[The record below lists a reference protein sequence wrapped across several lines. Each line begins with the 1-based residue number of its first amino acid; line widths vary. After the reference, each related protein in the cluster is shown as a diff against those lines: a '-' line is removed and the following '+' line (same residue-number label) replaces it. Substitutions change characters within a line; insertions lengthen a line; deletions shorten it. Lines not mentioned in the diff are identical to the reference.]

1 MLTGKKDAVSASR
14 ESIANTAR
22 NSPRM
27 NPLRSHAMK
36 LGIVTYMWA
45 ADWDLATIIKNCSET
60 GFEGVELRSTH
71 KHGVEPSL
79 NDAERRDVKK
89 RFDDSPV
96 RFVGPGSACEFHS
109 PDPAVVK
116 KNIEETQK
124 FVVLSHDL
132 GGTGVKVRPNGIGK
146 GEDKNKVIERI
157 GLALRQCGAFAE
169 GYGQEIRV
177 EVHGGGTQELPVM
190 KKIMEVADHPGVV
203 VCWNSNP
210 GEVVDDSIAANF
222 NLVKDK
228 LGGTAHIHDLFDPTY
243 PYRELFTLLRKAD
256 FSGYCLSESPATTDP
271 IRVMRYYKSLFEELT
286 RDE

>member
-1 MLTGKKDAVSASR
+1 
-14 ESIANTAR
+14 
-22 NSPRM
+22 
-27 NPLRSHAMK
+27 MK